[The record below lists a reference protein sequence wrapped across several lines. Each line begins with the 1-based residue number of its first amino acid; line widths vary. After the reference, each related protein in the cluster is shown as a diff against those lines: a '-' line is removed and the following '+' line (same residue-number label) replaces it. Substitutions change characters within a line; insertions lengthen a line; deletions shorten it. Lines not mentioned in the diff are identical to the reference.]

1 MQTNKR
7 NYTKRCAGLLAM
19 VALGSVSAHALT
31 IDSGMA
37 VNASPTQFDVF
48 VRTSEPATSWLE
60 VYADAGGTTNLAGA
74 VGLEATPI
82 HTGDPLLTTNYY
94 RRGYIRNIQN
104 AAAGKSVALHR
115 VSGCAPET
123 IYHVR
128 VVATNGSGS
137 AQWPTNG
144 LLAVTTEMENGFLME
159 SRQLLVDLHPSVS
172 PPDPMGAVGV
182 LEVAGADYPIAA
194 IVGDGAVSNQ
204 VYFDLGQLFSSSD
217 HRNLAFSNAPL
228 CTVTIYGQPEMPDL
242 AAEFSIPF
250 SNLTEVARAEYG
262 EMIRS
267 FILDIQSI
275 HGQADPAVGLYT
287 NVWGTE
293 VSCSITNAALV
304 NGTTQQVVSG
314 WALVGNE
321 TTNGLDTALVF
332 TMTNN
337 AVLTWNWKTQYW
349 LDTGAGVFGQVDKPD
364 QWVDAGDVIAV
375 TAQPDVY
382 YHVDSW
388 TGDTDGASLDGDTYN
403 IPMTRARAI
412 FALFAENISPNGVP
426 QQWFDEQGLEGDW
439 ETIGLLDQDGDGML
453 SWEEWVAGTS
463 PTNTADVLKM
473 DMEIHAVGNSSML
486 VWQSVSNRVYKVWRS
501 TNLMEGFRQVSG
513 NLQATPPV
521 NTFNEPQ
528 MPAGQPVYYRISVE
542 K

>member
-1 MQTNKR
+1 MQTNK
-7 NYTKRCAGLLAM
+7 YHCGIWVGLALCAA
-19 VALGSVSAHALT
+19 SAQALT
-31 IDSGMA
+31 IDTGMA
-37 VNASPTQFDVF
+37 ANATPTQFDLF
-48 VRTSEPATSWLE
+48 IRTSEPAASWVE
-60 VYADAGGTTNLAGA
+60 VYADAGGATNLAGT
-74 VGLEATPI
+74 VGREATPV
-82 HTGDPLLTTNYY
+82 HTGDPLVTTNYY
-94 RRGYIRNIQN
+94 RRGYIRSIQD

-123 IYHVR
+123 TYYVR
-128 VVATNGSGS
+128 IRATNSTGS
-137 AQWPTNG
+137 AQWPASG
-144 LLAVTTEMENGFLME
+144 LLPVATELENSFLME
-159 SRQLLVDLHPSVS
+159 SRQLLLDLHPSVS
-172 PPDPMGAVGV
+172 PPNPLGAVGV

-204 VYFDLGQLFSSSD
+204 VWFDLGQLFSAAD
-217 HRNLAFSNAPL
+217 HRNLALAGAPL
-228 CTVTIYGQPEMPDL
+228 CEVTIYGQPEMLDL

-267 FILDIQSI
+267 FVLDIRSVL
-275 HGQADPAVGLYT
+275 GQAEPAVGLYT

-314 WALVGNE
+314 WTLAGHGPS
-321 TTNGLDTALVF
+321 NGVDAAMSF

-349 LDTGAGVFGQVDKPD
+349 LDTGAGSYGLVDKPD

-388 TGDTDGASLDGDTYN
+388 TGDTGGASLNGDTLN
-403 IPMTRARAI
+403 VPMTRARAI
-412 FALFAENISPNGVP
+412 FTLFAENISPNGVP
-426 QQWFDEQGLEGDW
+426 HRWFAEQGLEGDW
-439 ETIGLLDQDGDGML
+439 ETIGLLDQDFDGML

-463 PTNTADVLKM
+463 PTNKADVLKM
-473 DMEIHAVGNSSML
+473 DMEVHAVGNNSML
-486 VWQSVSNRVYKVWRS
+486 AWRSVSNRVYKVWRS
-501 TNLMEGFRQVSG
+501 TNLMDGFRQVSG

-528 MPAGQPVYYRISVE
+528 MPVGQPVYYRISVE
-542 K
+542 KK

>member
-1 MQTNKR
+1 MQMNR
-7 NYTKRCAGLLAM
+7 YHVGLLIA
-19 VALGSVSAHALT
+19 VALGAGAAHALT
-31 IDSGMA
+31 INAGMA
-37 VNASPTQFDVF
+37 VNTTPTQFDVF
-48 VRTSEPATSWLE
+48 IRTSEPATSWVE
-60 VYADAGGTTNLAGA
+60 VYADVGGTTNLLGN
-74 VGLEATPI
+74 VGLEVTPI

-94 RRGYIRNIQN
+94 RRGYIRNIRN

-123 IYHVR
+123 TYYLR
-128 VVATNGSGS
+128 VLATNDLGS
-137 AQWPTNG
+137 AQWPESG
-144 LLAVTTEMENGFLME
+144 LVPVTTEMENSFLME

-182 LEVAGADYPIAA
+182 LEVAGADYPIAS

-204 VYFDLGQLFSSSD
+204 VYFDLGQLFSSAD
-217 HRNLAFSNAPL
+217 HRNLSLVDAVV
-228 CTVTIYGQPEMPDL
+228 CEVTIYGQPEMPDL
-242 AAEFSIPF
+242 SAEFSIPF

-267 FILDIQSI
+267 FVLDIRSI
-275 HGQADPAVGLYT
+275 HGQSLPAVGLYT
-287 NVWGTE
+287 NVWGTK

-314 WALVGNE
+314 WALTGEQGEASGSDVG
-321 TTNGLDTALVF
+321 LAF
-332 TMTNN
+332 TQTNN
-337 AVLTWNWKTQYW
+337 AVLTWDWKTQYW
-349 LDTGAGVFGQVDKPD
+349 LDTGAGVYGQVDEPD

-375 TAQPDVY
+375 TAQPEIY

-388 TGDTDGASLDGDTYN
+388 TGDTEGASLVDETLT

-412 FALFAENISPNGVP
+412 FTLFAENISPNGVP
-426 QQWFDEQGLEGDW
+426 QRWFDEQGLEGDW
-439 ETIGLLDQDGDGML
+439 ETIGLLDQDHDGML
-453 SWEEWVAGTS
+453 SWEEYIAGTA
-463 PTNTADVLKM
+463 PTNAADVLKI
-473 DMEIHAVGNSSML
+473 DMEVHAVGANSML
-486 VWQSVSNRVYKVWRS
+486 AWKSVSNRVYKVWRS
-501 TNLMEGFRQVSG
+501 TSLTDGFRQVSG

-542 K
+542 KK

>member
-1 MQTNKR
+1 MQTNR
-7 NYTKRCAGLLAM
+7 YLLGMGVA
-19 VALGSVSAHALT
+19 VALCATARALT

-37 VNASPTQFDVF
+37 VNTTPTQFDVF
-48 VRTSEPATSWLE
+48 IRTSEPATSWLE
-60 VYADAGGTTNLAGA
+60 VYADAGGATNLAGT
-74 VGLEATPI
+74 VGLEVDPV
-82 HTGDPLLTTNYY
+82 HTGDPLQTTNYY
-94 RRGYIRNIQN
+94 RRSYVRDIQG

-115 VSGCAPET
+115 VSGCSPET
-123 IYHVR
+123 AYHVR
-128 VVATNGSGS
+128 VVATNASGS
-137 AQWPTNG
+137 AQWPASG
-144 LLAVTTEMENGFLME
+144 LLAVSTEMENSFLME

-182 LEVAGADYPIAA
+182 LEVAGADYPLAS

-204 VYFDLGQLFSSSD
+204 VYFDLGHLFSASD
-217 HRNLAFSNAPL
+217 HRNMAFSNAPL

-242 AAEFSIPF
+242 SAEFQIPF

-267 FILDIQSI
+267 FVLDIRSI
-275 HGQADPAVGLYT
+275 HGQVDPGVGLYT

-304 NGTTQQVVSG
+304 NGTTQQVVAG
-314 WALVGNE
+314 WALAGE
-321 TTNGLDTALVF
+321 QGDTNGLGTALVF
-332 TMTNN
+332 TQTNN

-349 LDTGAGVFGQVDKPD
+349 LDTGAGAGGQVDEPD
-364 QWVDAGDVIAV
+364 QWVDAGAVITV

-388 TGDTDGASLDGDTYN
+388 TGDTGGTTLSGNARDV
-403 IPMTRARAI
+403 PMTRARAI

-426 QQWFDEQGLEGDW
+426 EQWFVEQGLDGDW
-439 ETIGLLDQDGDGML
+439 ETVGLLDQDGDGML

-463 PTNTADVLKM
+463 PTNVADVLKM
-473 DMEIHAVGNSSML
+473 DMEVHAVGNSSML
-486 VWQSVSNRVYKVWRS
+486 AWSSVSNRVYKVWRS
-501 TNLMEGFRQVSG
+501 TDLTEGFRQVSG

-528 MPAGQPVYYRISVE
+528 MPVGQPVYYRISVE
-542 K
+542 RK